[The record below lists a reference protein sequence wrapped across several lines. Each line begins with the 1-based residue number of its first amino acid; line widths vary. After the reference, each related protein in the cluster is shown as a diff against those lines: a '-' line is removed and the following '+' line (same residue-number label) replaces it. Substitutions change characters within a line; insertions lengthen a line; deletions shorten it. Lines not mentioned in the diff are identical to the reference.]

1 MAEFMPK
8 KEWET
13 MILGFFEE
21 MKKHDNI
28 AGPLLDSN
36 LVVRFRWMEPEFMTV
51 IDFSGDKVD
60 IRPLDEESKAD
71 VEMIQKAEVSHK
83 FWFGKLN
90 VVSAITRK
98 QIISKGS
105 VPKALKLLPV
115 LKPAYTLYPQY
126 LKDNGY
132 QKYII

>member
-13 MILGFFEE
+13 MIFGFFEE